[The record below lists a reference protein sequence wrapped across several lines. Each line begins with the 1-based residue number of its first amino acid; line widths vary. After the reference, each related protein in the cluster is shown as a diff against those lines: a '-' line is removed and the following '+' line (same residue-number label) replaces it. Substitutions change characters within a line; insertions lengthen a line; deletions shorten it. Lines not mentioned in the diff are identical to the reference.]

1 MNVFASG
8 GGLSGP
14 RGLVFHGSNV
24 FVSSFGSDQV
34 IEYNATTGAF
44 VTAFASGGGLIEP
57 SGLIFGPDGNLYV
70 SSLGGGQVLRYNG
83 TTGAFIGV
91 FASGGGL
98 SSPRGLLF
106 GSDGNLYVSSGD
118 TNNVL
123 RYNGTTG
130 AFVNVF
136 ATGGINTAGYI
147 AIDPQAIYLTPEP
160 STFFFSAAGLL
171 LFISRLKRRAGL

>member
-1 MNVFASG
+1 M
-8 GGLSGP
+8 
-14 RGLVFHGSNV
+14 
-24 FVSSFGSDQV
+24 
-34 IEYNATTGAF
+34 EYNATTGAF
-44 VTAFASGGGLIEP
+44 ITAFASGGGLMEP
-57 SGLIFGPDGNLYV
+57 SGLVFGPDGNLYV

-83 TTGAFIGV
+83 TTGTFMNV

-130 AFVNVF
+130 AFMNVF
-136 ATGGINTAGYI
+136 ASGGINVAGYI
-147 AIDPQAIYLTPEP
+147 AIDPQAIQLTPEP
-160 STFFFSAAGLL
+160 STLPLSTAGLL
-171 LFISRLKRRAGL
+171 LLVGGGVASRLRRCS